1 MALPKH
7 TSSTSQRL
15 QFEGKTVIIPANTS
29 TIPSI
34 LAVHTHPKY
43 WSEPVHWKPSR
54 WVATDENGRESL
66 IIPARNTYLPS
77 SDGPQNCPGRKFSEV
92 EFVAVIA
99 LLMQDCKP
107 SIVREQGESEEQAKK
122 RAARI
127 VNDCDMQ
134 MLLRMRDAG
143 QFKLKLKCQRDA

>member
-1 MALPKH
+1 MALPKC

-15 QFEGKTVIIPANTS
+15 QFEDNSVIIPANTS
-29 TIPSI
+29 TSPSI
-34 LAVHTHPKY
+34 LAVHTHSKY
-43 WSEPVHWKPSR
+43 WPKPVQWKPSR

-66 IIPARNTYLPS
+66 ITPSSNTYLPW
-77 SDGPQNCPGRKFSEV
+77 SDGTQNCPGRKFSEV

-99 LLMQDCKP
+99 LLMQDCKL
-107 SIVREQGESEEQAKK
+107 SIVREEGQSEEQAKK
-122 RAARI
+122 RAVRI

-143 QFKLKLKCQRDA
+143 QLKLKCQRDV